1 MSCIVKPENHQLWD
15 ELFEYLGQDNRKL
28 VKYWYTVAHDQEFLD
43 MARDELEFNSEGE
56 PTFASLMRAA
66 GTSEYAE
73 KIKQKLGEQLGVG
86 EMTYDEAIE
95 RLQTFNRSTPFKQE
109 YMATI
114 TPSGDKVILSI
125 VDKTT
130 ANQQNLHKYISQRS
144 LQDRIKYYLNK
155 AGVDYSFL
163 EDDSAIDGRYSTENV
178 ERTANGLATL
188 IRVSNGERTTSA
200 LAEEAGHFAIGALG
214 NSPLVSRL
222 LSQLNET
229 TMRALLGEEYDKKN
243 LGSNPQREVAGYLV
257 GQAIL
262 NNVDQTSAIGR
273 LANRILDAAKRI
285 FAKMKGDTVE
295 QARLEAKSIA
305 DKIARSFMS
314 EDFEGSIDTAM
325 EKVETLYS
333 REKSGAEQLFN
344 RFQAKIKE
352 SQIVLRA
359 FYPERAKTLG
369 VILDEMEAG
378 ANWGDTFAE
387 ASAMEGL
394 AKAMMALSDV
404 ARDIQDTFESID
416 DDFSD
421 DIKFWD
427 NFYRNGKNLR
437 FCSEYC
443 LAVAGILDEF
453 DKFTS
458 RSAAREDKDRLP
470 SDLSF
475 DMYDGSNG
483 VMRVNLKT
491 LADNLNVLLRGGN
504 IRTDHPNG
512 DVTYTECR
520 GLFSDVQARKVDFFT
535 KFCEVSL
542 GRKYIIRAQ
551 RVLAKG
557 LKIVRVPAKKV
568 SVRQMIDELSED
580 TTMMG
585 RLFGSMGNSSDV
597 ISQIVFKAYKTARKR
612 AELDVI
618 DVQDRLRDLMKDAKA
633 LGVQDERLYCARV
646 EHDLDIPDFIV
657 SKIGIDYGDIYKEG
671 DHYATYI
678 QTANGPVKFV
688 FRNYLKKGALTGN
701 VASLY
706 DEARYEWEYDEFKR
720 FMTAKFKAENPQLD
734 PNSQRFLT
742 EWEMFFKGERKAF
755 FLNTHHREGEGENKK
770 WVLNDEYVSREYA
783 KRFLKVDVER
793 QDWEMSAKIADTMS
807 GISPE
812 KTILEKWLSIKA
824 ELDARIPMGSTTL
837 HRLPQFRGDYLDRL
851 RNEMGAGRN
860 LLSAAVKVKANMVH
874 EAFSYDTS
882 QGDYGSD
889 LTYTMEE
896 EQLSPN
902 PLSLLSETVNRIPL
916 YGINRMEDTSRLS
929 TDIFQSLLSYA
940 TMACNYESMDYISHA
955 LEIGKSVLGEH
966 RTLTG
971 DNGEI
976 VQSNRSSKGLK
987 KIYDKIFHVYDE
999 KLRKD
1004 DRNLR
1009 SGLTSEQAG
1018 RATGL
1023 NLNVYCK
1030 YAHFLDKQLYGH
1042 NLSGYLL
1049 PGSELAK
1056 RTLYKWAK
1064 GIGAVT
1070 GLSSILAL
1078 GGSITVSGVSLLD
1091 GINEIMKE
1099 AHSGEHFNKKDI
1111 LKAHM
1116 SFMKYMIPNWLTY
1129 AGVRFTST
1137 KFRDDKMSLLIRQFN
1152 IDENNTERFR
1162 NWSTKNR
1169 LQLGRLIND
1178 SMYLPMEA
1186 GTVYMNVIPYVAL
1199 MQKKQLYTTTG
1210 RKRSLWDA
1218 YRIDTSEG
1226 GHKTRRLALDDV
1238 YFTSREN
1245 ADMWVSLKNELDYM
1259 RRIAFQ
1265 IDNMVDSDVEDYLRN
1280 LGHTIPQEMED
1291 YFKSKGRD
1299 MVDDNGYLKVTTRQE
1314 LNQWINA
1321 INSQMGSLTYNEQDE
1336 AEFMAKARQ
1345 LVNNMHGI
1353 YDRDNKGS
1361 ISQSLVGQAWS
1372 CMKGYMFG
1380 MIGKAYTGNRYNI
1393 FNERDTGETFTDENG
1408 ETVPMLDGE
1417 TEGYVLSTYKTLRLA
1432 LGSTDQWG
1440 TNFGRILGAS
1450 LLATL
1455 GVGTGNKSWGTEA
1468 LRNAGMSSETFSNL
1482 RRMAASILASVGMGL
1497 LINLLKGLKGD
1508 DDELEEG
1515 NPYSKIKI
1523 GDIKSKNGREIV
1535 KKCEEMWNDGVDPE
1549 KNYFAILAEHPEQFK
1564 TLETYETVKKLAKIY
1579 DEGRNRTCN
1588 DQRIDWPGLGIYFLS
1603 RCQRDNNAF
1612 ISPGALFGDKDSPT
1626 TQEIQGAT
1634 SIVKSTIAVGMM
1646 GSLWDVLQLS
1656 YGDMRYGGLQ
1666 NQKIAFLNRVEQ
1678 YQKHR
1683 KEKGLKYLSRDKL
1696 VQGVINYYES
1706 TGTMI
1711 DPFFEEDK
1719 EFISFMSENKGEY
1732 ASLKELD
1739 KKLLNKYYFTQNT
1752 KNANKGDARWI
1763 TRGKS
1768 LIPWVKA
1775 EYLLYH
1781 PEESLES
1788 YMFAVRNQ

>member
-1 MSCIVKPENHQLWD
+1 MSCVVKPENHQLWD
-15 ELFEYLGQDNRKL
+15 ELFEYLGQDNRRL

-73 KIKQKLGEQLGVG
+73 KVKQKLGEQLGVG
-86 EMTYDEAIE
+86 EMTYEEAIE
-95 RLQTFNRSTPFKQE
+95 RLQTFNRSTPFRQE

-114 TPSGDKVILSI
+114 TPSGGKVVLSI
-125 VDKTT
+125 VDKTA
-130 ANQQNLHKYISQRS
+130 ANQQSLHKYISQRS

-163 EDDSAIDGRYSTENV
+163 EDGSSIDGRYSTENV
-178 ERTANGLATL
+178 ERTASGLATL
-188 IRVSNGERTTSA
+188 IRVSNGEKVTSS

-214 NSPLVSRL
+214 DSPLVSRL
-222 LSQLNET
+222 LSQLDET
-229 TMRALLGEEYDKKN
+229 TMRSLLGEEYDKKN
-243 LGSNPQREVAGYLV
+243 LGSNPKREVAGYLV
-257 GQAIL
+257 GQSIL
-262 NNVDQTSAIGR
+262 NNVDQKSAIGR
-273 LANRILDAAKRI
+273 LASRILDAAKMI
-285 FAKMKGDTVE
+285 FAKLKGDTVE

-314 EDFEGSIDTAM
+314 EDFEGSADTAM
-325 EKVETLYS
+325 ERVETLYS

-344 RFQAKIKE
+344 RFQARLKE

-359 FYPERAKTLG
+359 FYPERAKTIGIILG
-369 VILDEMEAG
+369 EMEAG

-387 ASAMEGL
+387 LSAMEGL
-394 AKAMMALSDV
+394 AKAMMSLSDI
-404 ARDIQDTFESID
+404 AQDVQSTFESID
-416 DDFSD
+416 EDFTD

-427 NFYRNGKNLR
+427 NFYKNGKNLR
-437 FCSEYC
+437 FCSEFC
-443 LAVAGILDEF
+443 LAVANVLKEF
-453 DKFTS
+453 EDFTS
-458 RSAAREDKDRLP
+458 RSASREDRDRLP

-491 LADNLNVLLRGGN
+491 LADNLNVLLRGGAL
-504 IRTDHPNG
+504 RTDHPNG
-512 DVTYTECR
+512 DVTYTDCR
-520 GLFSDVQARKVDFFT
+520 GLFRDVQARKVDFFT

-557 LKIVRVPAKKV
+557 LKIVKVPAEKM
-568 SVRQMIDELSED
+568 SVRQMIDEMSED

-618 DVQDRLRDLMKDAKA
+618 DVQDRLRDLMKDARA
-633 LGVQDERLYCARV
+633 AGVQNERLYCARV
-646 EHDLDIPDFIV
+646 EKDFSMYDFAEKFGLD
-657 SKIGIDYGDIYKEG
+657 DISKEG
-671 DHYATYI
+671 DNYVTYI
-678 QTANGPVKFV
+678 QTDDGPVRFV

-701 VASLY
+701 VSSLY
-706 DEARYEWEYDEFKR
+706 DEARYEWEYNEFKR
-720 FMTAKFKAENPQLD
+720 YMTAKFKAENPSLD

-742 EWEMFFKGERKAF
+742 EWEMFFKEERKTF
-755 FLNTHHREGEGENKK
+755 FLNTHHKEGEGDDAK
-770 WVLNDEYVSREYA
+770 WVLNDEYVSRDYA
-783 KRFLKVDVER
+783 ETFLKIDTSR
-793 QDWEMSAKIADTMS
+793 SGWEMSAKIGDS
-807 GISPE
+807 VGPISAE
-812 KTILEKWLSIKA
+812 KAILERWLAIKA
-824 ELDARIPMGSTTL
+824 ELDARIPVGSTSL
-837 HRLPQFRGDYLDRL
+837 HRMPQFRGDYLDRL

-860 LLSAAVKVKANMVH
+860 LLSSAVKVKANMIH
-874 EAFSYDTS
+874 EAFSYDTT

-889 LTYTMEE
+889 LTYTLEE

-940 TMACNYESMDYISHA
+940 NMACNYESMDYISHA

-966 RTLTG
+966 RTLV
-971 DNGEI
+971 NNEGEI
-976 VQSNRSSKGLK
+976 VQSNKSSKGLK
-987 KIYDKIFHVYDE
+987 KLYDRIFHAYDE
-999 KLRKD
+999 KLRKE
-1004 DRNLR
+1004 DRNLS
-1009 SGLTSEQAG
+1009 SGLTSEQVG

-1030 YAHFLDKQLYGH
+1030 YAHFLDKQLYGN
-1042 NLSGYLL
+1042 NLSGYLF
-1049 PGSELAK
+1049 PGGALAK
-1056 RTLYKWAK
+1056 RALYRWAK
-1064 GIGAVT
+1064 GIGAIT

-1091 GINEIMKE
+1091 GINEILKE

-1116 SFMKYMIPNWLTY
+1116 SFMKYMIPNWMTY

-1137 KFRDDKMSLLIRQFN
+1137 KFRDDKLSLLIRQFN
-1152 IDENNTERFR
+1152 IDENNSDRFR

-1169 LQLGRLIND
+1169 LQLGKLIND

-1186 GTVYMNVIPYVAL
+1186 GTVYMNVIPYIAL
-1199 MQKKQLYTTTG
+1199 MQKKQLYTRNG
-1210 RKRSLWDA
+1210 RRRSLWDA

-1226 GHKTRRLALDDV
+1226 GNGTRRLALDDK

-1245 ADMWVSLKNELDYM
+1245 AELYSYLENELEYM
-1259 RRIAFQ
+1259 RSIADQ
-1265 IDNMVDSDVEDYLRN
+1265 ISDMVDADAENLLRNMGHSIPKEVKDYFNSKGRNMVDDS
-1280 LGHTIPQEMED
+1280 
-1291 YFKSKGRD
+1291 
-1299 MVDDNGYLKVTTRQE
+1299 GYLNVTTRHE

-1321 INSQMGSLTYNEQDE
+1321 LTRQMETLTYNEQDE
-1336 AEFMAKARQ
+1336 AEFMTKARQ
-1345 LVNNMHGI
+1345 IVNNMHGI
-1353 YDRDNKGS
+1353 YDRDNKGG

-1408 ETVPMLDGE
+1408 VTVPLLDGE
-1417 TEGYVLSTYKTLRLA
+1417 TEGYVLSTYKALRLA
-1432 LGSTDQWG
+1432 LGSNEQWG
-1440 TNFGRILGAS
+1440 RNFGRILGAS
-1450 LLATL
+1450 FLATL
-1455 GVGTGNKSWGTEA
+1455 GVGTGNRAWGTEA
-1468 LRNAGMSSETFSNL
+1468 LRNAGMSTESFSNL
-1482 RRMAASILASVGMGL
+1482 RRMAASILASAGMGL
-1497 LINLLKGLKGD
+1497 LIGLLKGLKGD
-1508 DDELEEG
+1508 DDELESG

-1549 KNYFAILAEHPEQFK
+1549 KNYLALLAAHPEQFK
-1564 TLETYETVKKLAKIY
+1564 SIETYETVRKLAKIY
-1579 DEGRNRTCN
+1579 EEGRNRTCN
-1588 DQRIDWPGLGIYFLS
+1588 DQRIDWAGLGVYFLS

-1612 ISPGALFGDKDSPT
+1612 ISPGALFGDKESPT

-1634 SIVKSTIAVGMM
+1634 SIVKSTIVVGMM
-1646 GSLWDVLQLS
+1646 GSLWEVVQLV
-1656 YGDMRYGGLQ
+1656 YGDMKYGGLQ
-1666 NQKIAFLNRVEQ
+1666 NQKLAFLNRVEQ
-1678 YQKHR
+1678 YQKIR

-1696 VQGVINYYES
+1696 VQGVISYYER

-1719 EFISFMSENKGEY
+1719 EFISFMNENRDEY
-1732 ASLKELD
+1732 ESLKDLD
-1739 KKLLNKYYFTQNT
+1739 TKLLNKYYFAQNT
-1752 KNANKGDARWI
+1752 KGGNKGDARWQS
-1763 TRGKS
+1763 RGKS
-1768 LIPWVKA
+1768 LVPWVKA

-1781 PEESLES
+1781 PEETLES